1 MQGLLLFSQFHIRIM
16 ELLKWIWL
24 QREHSQQM
32 HREIHTAIAAKPT
45 CNCQQL
51 VLKILSW
58 ELNGLDITLERE
70 ISAAVTKHEVFP
82 SSSLKIITSGLSKQN
97 LEEGTSS

>member
-1 MQGLLLFSQFHIRIM
+1 MDLVAEGALPLH
-16 ELLKWIWL
+16 
-24 QREHSQQM
+24 M
-32 HREIHTAIAAKPT
+32 HREIHTAITAKLT

-70 ISAAVTKHEVFP
+70 ISTAVTKHEVFP
-82 SSSLKIITSGLSKQN
+82 RSSLKIKTSRVSRASGSQRKVPVGKKSKEN
-97 LEEGTSS
+97 KSCV